1 MKYESLSVQP
11 SVQTLLMAPRTSL
24 SLAGAK
30 AREDLLHYIFFGSEK
45 ASGVDLKTNSSILS
59 CDHVQYQKPI
69 SEE

>member
-24 SLAGAK
+24 SL

-59 CDHVQYQKPI
+59 CDHVQYEKPI